1 MPTSLSR
8 YLFLQTLG
16 PFLVASFVLTGIIWL
31 TQALRMLDVLITQGQ
46 TLLTFFELTALAL
59 PSTLIIVLPISLF
72 CAILYTLHKLIGD
85 SEIVVMFSAGVSRW
99 VVATPLLTVAVATSI
114 VVLMFSIHIAPS
126 GMRALKNRLYEIRS
140 DVATSVI
147 REGTFSNPASGLT
160 VYVRERDADGTTYG
174 ILVHDGRNP
183 DEPITYMAETGSLVE
198 GPNGPLLV
206 MFNGNIQRVSREN
219 GENAAGAATLLY
231 FDKYTYDLSQYV
243 DDQPT
248 FSYEGR
254 ERYFHELV
262 NPAPDDFYARQNR
275 SKLLA
280 DAHERVVEGLYPA
293 MLALIA
299 LAALLPAPFNRR
311 GYASRMAIAAAAALL
326 IRILGFALANATS
339 RDLYLAPLMYL
350 LPLSVCG
357 ICVAII
363 SGVRFDFLWQRARW
377 ALTNRTGS
385 AKDEGPAP

>member
-99 VVATPLLTVAVATSI
+99 VIATPLLIIAVATSI
-114 VVLMFSIHIAPS
+114 IILLFTIHISPA
-126 GMRALKNRLYEIRS
+126 GMRALKSRLYEIRS
-140 DVATSVI
+140 DVATSMI

-183 DEPITYMAETGSLVE
+183 KEPITYMAETGSLVD

-206 MFNGNIQRVSREN
+206 MFNGNIQRVSREG
-219 GENAAGAATLLY
+219 GEDAGAATLLY
-231 FDKYTYDLSQYV
+231 FDKYTYDLSQYI
-243 DDQPT
+243 DERPN

-262 NPAPDDFYARQNR
+262 NPSPDDIYARQNR
-275 SKLLA
+275 GKLLA
-280 DAHERVVEGLYPA
+280 DAHERIVEGFYPT

-326 IRILGFALANATS
+326 IRISGFALANASS
-339 RDLYLAPLMYL
+339 RDLFLTPLMYL
-350 LPLSVCG
+350 LPLAVCG
-357 ICVAII
+357 ICIAII
-363 SGVRFDFLWQRARW
+363 GGAQFGQLWQRVRW
-377 ALTNRTGS
+377 ALTNR
-385 AKDEGPAP
+385 AVRAQDEGPTP

>member
-72 CAILYTLHKLIGD
+72 CAILYTMHKLIGD

-99 VVATPLLTVAVATSI
+99 VVATPLLVVAIATSI
-114 VVLMFSIHIAPS
+114 VILMFSIHFAPA
-126 GMRALKNRLYEIRS
+126 GMRALKSRLYEIRS
-140 DVATSVI
+140 DVATSMI

-183 DEPITYMAETGSLVE
+183 KEPITYMAETGSLVD

-206 MFNGNIQRVSREN
+206 MFNGNIQRVSREDD
-219 GENAAGAATLLY
+219 EDAGAATLLY
-231 FDKYTYDLSQYV
+231 FDKYTYDLSQYI
-243 DDQPT
+243 DERPS

-262 NPAPDDFYARQNR
+262 NPAADDTYARQNR
-275 SKLLA
+275 GKLLA
-280 DAHERVVEGLYPA
+280 DAHERIVEGFYPA

-311 GYASRMAIAAAAALL
+311 GYASRMAVAAAAALL

-350 LPLSVCG
+350 LPLAVG
-357 ICVAII
+357 GLCVAII
-363 SGVRFDFLWQRARW
+363 GGVRFDAVWQRVRW
-377 ALTNRTGS
+377 ALTNRPGG
-385 AKDEGPAP
+385 ANGRGRAP

>member
-72 CAILYTLHKLIGD
+72 CAILYTMHKLIGD

-99 VVATPLLTVAVATSI
+99 VVATPLLVVAITTSI
-114 VVLMFSIHIAPS
+114 VILMFSIHFAPA
-126 GMRALKNRLYEIRS
+126 GMRALKSRLYEIRS
-140 DVATSVI
+140 DVATSMI

-183 DEPITYMAETGSLVE
+183 KEPITYMAETGSLVD

-206 MFNGNIQRVSREN
+206 MFNGNIQRVSREDD
-219 GENAAGAATLLY
+219 EDAGAATLLY
-231 FDKYTYDLSQYV
+231 FDKYTYDLSQYI
-243 DDQPT
+243 DERPS

-262 NPAPDDFYARQNR
+262 NPAADDTYARQNR
-275 SKLLA
+275 GKLLA
-280 DAHERVVEGLYPA
+280 DAHERIVEGFYPA

-311 GYASRMAIAAAAALL
+311 GYASRMAVAAAAALL

-350 LPLSVCG
+350 LPLAVG
-357 ICVAII
+357 GLCVAII
-363 SGVRFDFLWQRARW
+363 GGVRFDAVWQRVRW
-377 ALTNRTGS
+377 ALTNRPGG
-385 AKDEGPAP
+385 ANGRGRAP

>member
-99 VVATPLLTVAVATSI
+99 VIATPLLIIAVATSI
-114 VVLMFSIHIAPS
+114 IILLFTIHISPA
-126 GMRALKNRLYEIRS
+126 GMRALKSRLYEIRS
-140 DVATSVI
+140 DVATSMI

-183 DEPITYMAETGSLVE
+183 KEPITYMAETGSLVD

-206 MFNGNIQRVSREN
+206 MFNGNIQRVSREG
-219 GENAAGAATLLY
+219 GEDAGAATLLY
-231 FDKYTYDLSQYV
+231 FDKYTYDLSQYI
-243 DDQPT
+243 DERPN

-262 NPAPDDFYARQNR
+262 NPSPDDIYARQNR
-275 SKLLA
+275 GKLLA
-280 DAHERVVEGLYPA
+280 DAHERIVEGFYPT

-326 IRILGFALANATS
+326 IRISGFALANASS
-339 RDLYLAPLMYL
+339 RDLFLTPLMYL
-350 LPLSVCG
+350 LPLAVCG
-357 ICVAII
+357 ICIAII
-363 SGVRFDFLWQRARW
+363 GGAQFGQLWQRVRW
-377 ALTNRTGS
+377 ALTNR
-385 AKDEGPAP
+385 AVRAQDEGPTS